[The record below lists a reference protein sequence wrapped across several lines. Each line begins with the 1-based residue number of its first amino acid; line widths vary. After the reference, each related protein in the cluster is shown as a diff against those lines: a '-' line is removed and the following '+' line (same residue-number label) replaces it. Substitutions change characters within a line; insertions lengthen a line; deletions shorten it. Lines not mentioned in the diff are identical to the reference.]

1 MMKLRANPDT
11 MKHQTVTEQQ
21 SKRKPIKIMR
31 NKPNQRTK
39 SSEYDMNL
47 GQLEEQNKPRRQHSK
62 TQEKEGDQRGGEDG
76 NSLKP

>member
-1 MMKLRANPDT
+1 
-11 MKHQTVTEQQ
+11 
-21 SKRKPIKIMR
+21 MR

-62 TQEKEGDQRGGEDG
+62 TQEKEGDQRGGEEG